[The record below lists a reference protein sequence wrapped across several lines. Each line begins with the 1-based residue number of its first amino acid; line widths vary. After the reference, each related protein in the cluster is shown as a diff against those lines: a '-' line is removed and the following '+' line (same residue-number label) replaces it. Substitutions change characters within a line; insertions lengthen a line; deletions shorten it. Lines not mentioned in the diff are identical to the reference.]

1 MFEIGAKIRFKYTGM
16 LAEIIEN
23 HQDGS
28 YTVWLEEE
36 QEDSIAFEDDIVLD
50 RDFKSIEQSE
60 QQKTIKKKK
69 KIKGPSTEELFYSK
83 EELENKK
90 RAALQPKNRTSTVTN
105 NLIHEKPSIEENAF
119 SLSPIIEQA
128 PSQKGCYLAFHQTS
142 SSTYTIYLVND
153 TLTSFGFEFKLFLN
167 REVEQGFNKIIP
179 ANTFFAIG
187 EFLQAQFND
196 TPHIEFICPKFE
208 FKKIIKLKYRKFVRT
223 EQSVPLMGLNTYA
236 FLLFE
241 DLNPYSKKNRSIKD
255 YTDEYKKE
263 QSYLMAPVNRLY
275 RSFDLMDVASF
286 EPELD
291 LHAEKLVNDTSEFT
305 AKELYELQL
314 QVLENFINKAVEFEL
329 KEVFVIHG
337 LGKGKLKEGVDN
349 FLRFHGDVKTYK
361 NEFHEKYG
369 FGATKVFLKK

>member
-36 QEDSIAFEDDIVLD
+36 QDDSIAFEDDIVLD

-69 KIKGPSTEELFYSK
+69 KIKGPSTESLFYSK
-83 EELENKK
+83 EELDYKK
-90 RAALQPKNRTSTVTN
+90 RIALQPPNRKSIISPTSKKTS
-105 NLIHEKPSIEENAF
+105 EIEENKF
-119 SLSPIIEQA
+119 VITPIIDQA
-128 PSQKGCYLAFHQTS
+128 PTNKGCYLAFHQTS
-142 SSTYTIYLVND
+142 NSSYTIYLVND

-167 REVEQGFNKIIP
+167 QQLEHGFNKIIP

-187 EFLQAQFND
+187 EFLHPQFND
-196 TPHIEFICPKFE
+196 APSISLVCPKFD
-208 FKKIIKLKYRKFVRT
+208 FKKIIKLKYLKFVRT
-223 EQSVPLMGLNTYA
+223 EKTVPLMGLNTYA

-241 DLNPYSKKNRSIKD
+241 KLNPYQKKSHSIKD
-255 YTDEYKKE
+255 YTNNHKQE
-263 QSYLMAPVNRLY
+263 QSHLMAPVNRLY

-286 EPELD
+286 EQELD

-305 AKELYELQL
+305 PRELYELQI
-314 QVLENFINKAVEFEL
+314 QVLEDFINKAVEFGQ
-329 KEVFVIHG
+329 KEVFIIHG
-337 LGKGKLKEGVDN
+337 LGKGKLKQGVDD

-369 FGATKVFLKK
+369 FGATKVLLKK

>member
-16 LAEIIEN
+16 LAEIVEN

-36 QEDSIAFEDDIVLD
+36 QEDSVAFEDDIVLD

-60 QQKTIKKKK
+60 QQKTLKKKK
-69 KIKGPSTEELFYSK
+69 KIKGPSTEDLFYSK

-90 RAALQPKNRTSTVTN
+90 RAAFQPKNRASIIPPKKNTST
-105 NLIHEKPSIEENAF
+105 EEAENIF
-119 SLSPIIEQA
+119 TLTPIIDQA
-128 PSQKGCYLAFHQTS
+128 PTNKGCYLAFHQTS
-142 SSTYTIYLVND
+142 NSTYTIYLVND

-167 REVEQGFNKIIP
+167 QQLEHGFNKIIP

-196 TPHIEFICPKFE
+196 TPSIEFICPKFD
-208 FKKIIKLKYRKFVRT
+208 FNKKIKLKYRKFVRT
-223 EQSVPLMGLNTYA
+223 QQAIPLMGLNTFG
-236 FLLFE
+236 FLLFT
-241 DLNPYSKKNRSIKD
+241 DLNPYLKKNSSIKD
-255 YTDEYKKE
+255 YTNNHKKE
-263 QSYLMAPVNRLY
+263 QSHLMAPVNRLY

-305 AKELYELQL
+305 ARELYELQL
-314 QVLENFINKAVEFEL
+314 QVLEEFIIKAVEFEL

-337 LGKGKLKEGVDN
+337 LGKGKLKQGVDD
-349 FLRFHGDVKTYK
+349 FLRFHGDVRTYK

-369 FGATKVFLKK
+369 FGATKVLLKK